1 MHSCFLPNIKLHVP
15 VPLDFWLLIFITYM
29 KVLFINSVY
38 NQEAFFFIC
47 YYSLSFTY
55 YLYSHSFLG
64 HFVNKNV
71 VHSAWKL
78 QATELTW
85 VTIKNRLRHRSS
97 SHSFQRFISSQMWP
111 NVVMSE
117 QRNTIAQRDST
128 LKNDLFRFLSSSR
141 YCYEWL

>member
-1 MHSCFLPNIKLHVP
+1 MHSCFLPNIKWHVP

-38 NQEAFFFIC
+38 NQEAYFFYLLLQSVVHLLFIFTFFFRP
-47 YYSLSFTY
+47 
-55 YLYSHSFLG
+55 
-64 HFVNKNV
+64 FVNKYL

-85 VTIKNRLRHRSS
+85 VAIKNRLRHRSS

-128 LKNDLFRFLSSSR
+128 LKTDLFRFLSSSR